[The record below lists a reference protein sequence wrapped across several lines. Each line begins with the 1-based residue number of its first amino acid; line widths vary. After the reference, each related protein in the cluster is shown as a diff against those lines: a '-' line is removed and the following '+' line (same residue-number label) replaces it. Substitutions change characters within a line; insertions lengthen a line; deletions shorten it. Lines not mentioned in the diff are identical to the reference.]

1 MTNYID
7 NSQKIGSNKSF
18 GYTFSIVFILA
29 FLYFY
34 IIQEKLLIYLI
45 FISIIFLVLGF
56 LNSKI
61 LNPLNFIWFKIGIFL
76 GNIISPI
83 VMGIIYFIIV
93 TPTGLLLKL
102 FNKDILGLKK
112 NNNYSYWKTRSNIK
126 SSMKNQY

>member
-34 IIQEKLLIYLI
+34 FIQEKFLYYLI
-45 FISIIFLVLGF
+45 LISITFLVLGF
-56 LNSKI
+56 INSKI
-61 LNPLNFIWFKIGIFL
+61 LNPLNFIWFKLGIFL
-76 GNIISPI
+76 GNIFSPI

-102 FNKDILGLKK
+102 FNKDID
-112 NNNYSYWKTRSNIK
+112 
-126 SSMKNQY
+126 

>member
-18 GYTFSIVFILA
+18 GYTFSIVFVLA

-34 IIQEKLLIYLI
+34 IIQEKLLYYLI
-45 FISIIFLVLGF
+45 LISIIFLVLGF

-76 GNIISPI
+76 GNIFSPI
-83 VMGIIYFIIV
+83 VMGIIYFVIV

-112 NNNYSYWKTRSNIK
+112 NNNYSYWKERNDIK